1 MKKDLSKNRL
11 FDRNGKDIPE
21 IELKIDYKELLE
33 LLKSKID
40 DGVANFFA
48 GFSKVM
54 AENIDNQCR
63 AFHIFLGGNASKSV
77 LVKQAF
83 EDAKEKQLK
92 AYK

>member
-1 MKKDLSKNRL
+1 ML
-11 FDRNGKDIPE
+11 FDRNGKEVEE

-54 AENIDNQCR
+54 AENIDN
-63 AFHIFLGGNASKSV
+63 
-77 LVKQAF
+77 
-83 EDAKEKQLK
+83 
-92 AYK
+92 